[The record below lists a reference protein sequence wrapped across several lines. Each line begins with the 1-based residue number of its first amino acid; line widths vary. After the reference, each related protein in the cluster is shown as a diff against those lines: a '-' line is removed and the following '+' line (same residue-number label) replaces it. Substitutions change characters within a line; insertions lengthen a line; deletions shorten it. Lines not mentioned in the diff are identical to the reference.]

1 MSVSVK
7 VRNGNLEGAL
17 TAFKN
22 KVAKAGILEQYKENQ
37 FYTKP
42 SAARREARKQAIQKR
57 KRDDG

>member
-42 SAARREARKQAIQKR
+42 SAKRREARKRAIQNR
-57 KRDDG
+57 KQNDG